1 VDVHEIV
8 QTIAREF
15 YLSSH
20 TCPTSV
26 LPNDQYKALLGFL
39 VSNEEISDWFFF
51 FSFIRGLGP

>member
-20 TCPTSV
+20 SCPTSV

-39 VSNEEISDWFFF
+39 IVSDEEIRDCFYSFFF
-51 FSFIRGLGP
+51 Y